1 MGSALVAGRA
11 GGRRIRNNIIMKSIQ
26 CEMALLAHVVGRLK
40 GDGRVIDGRDVRRVH
55 ARVDARR
62 PHDRVLA
69 GKALRNRKGDDCRC
83 IHHDHA

>member
-1 MGSALVAGRA
+1 MLVSGC
-11 GGRRIRNNIIMKSIQ
+11 RIRNSRISNRIQ
-26 CEMALLAHVVGRLK
+26 CKMALLAHVVGRLK
-40 GDGRVIDGRDVRRVH
+40 GDGHVINGRDVRRVH